1 MAARLQ
7 SKLQSVLQPNQVDRK
22 RIERKLK
29 NRARY
34 RYVHPS
40 VISENGGYRIES
52 PCCSRNVD
60 HEGGVIDIARL
71 EYANGV
77 WRLYRKDHRQNLWLL
92 HAETATLSA
101 ALDILLPDSERVFW
115 P

>member
-1 MAARLQ
+1 MASPLPSFA
-7 SKLQSVLQPNQVDRK
+7 QPNQVDRK

-34 RYVHPS
+34 RYVHPD
-40 VISENGGYRIES
+40 VIPENGGYRIES

-60 HEGGVIDIARL
+60 HDGGVIDIARL
-71 EYANGV
+71 EYANGL
-77 WRLYRKDHRQNLWLL
+77 WQLYRKEHTQNLWLL
-92 HAETATLSA
+92 HAETATLNA
-101 ALDILLPDSERVFW
+101 ALDILLPDRERVFW

>member
-1 MAARLQ
+1 MLNM
-7 SKLQSVLQPNQVDRK
+7 LQSVLQPNQVDRK

-34 RYVHPS
+34 RYVHPT
-40 VISENGGYRIES
+40 VIAEHGGYRIES

-60 HEGGVIDIARL
+60 QEGGVIDIARL
-71 EYANGV
+71 EYAASL
-77 WRLYRKDHRQNLWLL
+77 WRLYRKDHQQHSWVLY
-92 HAETATLSA
+92 AETATLTA
-101 ALDILLPDSERVFW
+101 ALDILLPDTDRVFW